1 MRIRY
6 WRKPESSVA
15 FGGNLSAVQIRGDK
29 QIKKRN
35 NLGASWFS
43 RLRGK

>member
-1 MRIRY
+1 M
-6 WRKPESSVA
+6 KSSVG
-15 FGGNLSAVQIRGDK
+15 FGGKLSAVVIRGDK

-35 NLGASWFS
+35 NLGASWLK